1 MLGDTNSPFADSG
14 RFPYRGLLMC
24 EHEAMG
30 VFHRFHAVYVGRT
43 GVFVAVDHLRRT
55 GRLSEEELVL
65 YALVDDWLG
74 KTFPILRFTMTGTPQ
89 GLSLGSKVP
98 LKI

>member
-30 VFHRFHAVYVGRT
+30 VFDRFHAVYVGRT
-43 GVFVAVDHLRRT
+43 GVPVGVFVAVDHLRRT

-65 YALVDDWLG
+65 YALVDDWLR
-74 KTFPILRFTMTGTPQ
+74 KTFPILRFTMTGIP
-89 GLSLGSKVP
+89 
-98 LKI
+98 